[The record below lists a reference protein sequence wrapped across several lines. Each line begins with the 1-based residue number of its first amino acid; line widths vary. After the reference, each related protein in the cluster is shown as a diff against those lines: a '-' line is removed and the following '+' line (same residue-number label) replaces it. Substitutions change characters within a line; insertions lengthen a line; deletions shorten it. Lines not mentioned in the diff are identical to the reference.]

1 MFLSPEWNSAQAR
14 CTSETEGDIDVQIRI
29 GSRLI
34 SGLAL
39 TVALALPAPAATFI
53 IMTSD
58 NPKKPVLLDADSS
71 RGSIK
76 QTGTQSAEITINGP
90 AGTSPKT
97 DKTTITDSFE
107 VAASNGISLSAQG
120 GTTLPFSGPAVIFI
134 DIQSYDYEGDPLTCA
149 EGEISECTLKEAYEG
164 ALVKLG
170 TVTWSD
176 GTVDTVYLQPPLK
189 RKKAPSPPAE
199 PAWFG
204 SIVRLSLMFA
214 GPVTPPPGTP
224 VEAVVGLTDLN
235 GNTVGQPVTIP
246 LVAGQ
251 IASVDFNANLLAS
264 AAGQHVN
271 VVPTISASPNGW
283 LPAVQL
289 TTEIFDSATGIGM
302 VLDNSTGFQDGPS
315 ALGPQGLAVGE
326 TMRIVATAVAPNS
339 CVATLSFA
347 DTKDNRIGSSLV
359 INLPPGQSK
368 LLDLTA
374 DSLSIVPGQRV
385 QVRPVLTLPTQAG
398 APDTTTCAIASEVF
412 DQATGR
418 TRTYQ
423 TGLY

>member
-1 MFLSPEWNSAQAR
+1 MHF
-14 CTSETEGDIDVQIRI
+14 
-29 GSRLI
+29 
-34 SGLAL
+34 SGFAL
-39 TVALALPAPAATFI
+39 MMALAVPAPAATFI

-58 NPKKPVLLDADSS
+58 NPKKPVMLDADSS

-76 QTGTQSAEITINGP
+76 QTGTQSAEVTIYGP

-107 VAASNGISLSAQG
+107 VAASNGVSLSAQG

-149 EGEISECTLKEAYEG
+149 QGEISECSLKEAYEG

-189 RKKAPSPPAE
+189 RKKAPSPPTI
-199 PAWFG
+199 PVWFG
-204 SIVRLSLMFA
+204 SIVRFSLMYA
-214 GPVTPPPGTP
+214 GPVTPPPGSP

-251 IASVDFNANLLAS
+251 IASVDFNANLLTN

-283 LPAVQL
+283 LPPVQL
-289 TTEIFDSATGIGM
+289 TAEVFDSATGIGM
-302 VLDNSTGFQDGPS
+302 MLDNSTGFQDDP
-315 ALGPQGLAVGE
+315 ATLGPQGLAAGE
-326 TMRIVATAVAPNS
+326 TMRIVATAVGPNS

-347 DTKDNRIGSSLV
+347 DKKGNRIGPSLV
-359 INLPPGQSK
+359 LNLPPGQSK
-368 LLDLTA
+368 PLDLTA
-374 DSLSIVPGQRV
+374 ESISIAPGQRV
-385 QVRPVLTLPTQAG
+385 QAQPVLTLAG
-398 APDTTTCAIASEVF
+398 QTGVPNSTSCAVASVVF
-412 DQATGR
+412 DQTTGR